1 MKGFIDVYDQRT
13 YFLKEIFIEHGYK
26 IYDECKKNLDF
37 YILRNYK
44 EGYDPIFSLN
54 DLNAQAQYVINQD
67 LLFRHMNNFLTVMG
81 VYLKIKDDKRN
92 YQSVLI
98 LGYGDLAKQL
108 ANVLKNDYDI
118 TICNRDYKYINE
130 IKQNYQ
136 HLDLKM
142 LTGSYDLIINTIPS
156 YVINYK
162 NLDYKQIYDLSQTVQ
177 WPNYLSLRNVP
188 NIYFPYE
195 SALLM
200 FQYIHGVMQN
210 V

>member
-13 YFLKEIFIEHGYK
+13 CYLKDIFIEHGYK
-26 IYDECKKNLDF
+26 IYDECRKNLDF
-37 YILRNYK
+37 YVLKNYK
-44 EGYDPIFSLN
+44 EGYDHVFSLN
-54 DLNAQAQYVINQD
+54 DLNSQFIINQD
-67 LLFRHMNNFLTVMG
+67 FMFRHMNNFLTVMG
-81 VYLKIKDDKRN
+81 AYFKIKSDKKN

-130 IKQNYQ
+130 IKQSYQ

-142 LTGSYDLIINTIPS
+142 LIGNYDLIINTIPS

-162 NLDYKQIYDLSQTVQ
+162 NLNYKQIYDLAQTVQ
-177 WPNYLSLRNVP
+177 CPNYQSLRNVP